1 MNLTVKQLK
10 VFVKLY
16 ELRSFTVTADA
27 LFMTQSAVSKLCAE
41 LEDEVGFS
49 LFERSTR
56 KVEPMVGAAD
66 LLRFAIEI
74 LGTLDAAARSLSD
87 LTSARRGS
95 VSIAAAPM
103 IFHGLICDVM
113 AGCHRTCPHVRLEAH
128 EVSTDVA
135 IEYVLNGRVD
145 FGIVAPD
152 RDDPRLLV
160 EPIQEDWLF
169 LACPIDHPMA
179 TARTVTWRRIAD
191 ENVIMLRSD
200 NKMGRMVEAI
210 MRGQRK
216 DFQPM
221 VEAGAVS
228 TVLSLVRTGIGVAV
242 VPAYVVSLAKAFNL
256 RVVPIEGSKKYPRML
271 SLVRRGNGRSS
282 IAAGK
287 FADMLVNGLKKTNTS
302 AGRHGRN
309 DPRLQSW
316 RPLISIAPLIA
327 GSPSTTA
334 ASRRRSAARAS
345 SNLAA

>member
-16 ELRSFTVTADA
+16 ELRSFTETADA

-41 LEDEVGFS
+41 LESEVGFS

-56 KVEPMVGAAD
+56 KVEPIDGAAD
-66 LLRFAIEI
+66 LYRFAIEV

-87 LTSARRGS
+87 LTSLRRGS

-113 AGCHRTCPHVRLEAH
+113 SEYHRAYPHVRLEAH

-145 FGIVAPD
+145 FGVVAPD

-160 EPIQEDWLF
+160 EPIQEDRLF

-179 TARTVTWRRIAD
+179 TARRVTWRRIAD

-200 NKMGRMVEAI
+200 NNMGRMVEAI
-210 MRGQRK
+210 MRAHRQ
-216 DFQPM
+216 DFQPK

-228 TVLSLVRTGIGVAV
+228 TLLSLVRTGIGVAV
-242 VPAYVVSLAKAFNL
+242 VPAYVMSLANAFGL
-256 RVVPIEGSKKYPRML
+256 RLVPIEGSQKYPRIL
-271 SLVRRGNGRSS
+271 SLIRRGNGRPS

-287 FADMLVNGLKKTNTS
+287 FADMLMKGLKQ
-302 AGRHGRN
+302 A
-309 DPRLQSW
+309 
-316 RPLISIAPLIA
+316 
-327 GSPSTTA
+327 SPCA
-334 ASRRRSAARAS
+334 D
-345 SNLAA
+345 